1 MTVRLPNQLTCRSYP
16 GQVHTF
22 KISVAIVL
30 RCVPWPVRR
39 PDQREISI
47 KKTLQPWEMGMNIT
61 YTGFIAD
68 VSRVIAVIKISQPIV
83 PAQNFPAT

>member
-1 MTVRLPNQLTCRSYP
+1 MP
-16 GQVHTF
+16 G
-22 KISVAIVL
+22 A
-30 RCVPWPVRR
+30 W